1 MYKISRILSTNA
13 FKRSRRLFNSTA
25 YEIEEY
31 DFKKFCK
38 YMFFPAVGFGGKY
51 MAGDAIAQSLNDQ
64 TGWDLKRNLQWG
76 AFGLTMSLFF
86 YSPMWTRI
94 FPRYI
99 ARYKYGNIGVAGFQ
113 TFIFEPFVFMPCF
126 YSASAVFN
134 HEFEKDFATEVFQ
147 KWKSNFKTDMTALT
161 LYGVPVF
168 GLNATVVPINYR
180 SWFVTLCG
188 IVFSAVIIYFK
199 VDVTTE
205 DIILPRNAVPLL
217 LNLELTLD
225 FRYSSTDRE
234 VLLRVAQSQKGISFE
249 EFRKYCEKN
258 YPEWTLDSIKHI
270 FVSMDTDG
278 NGTVD
283 FEEAKAWF
291 RGATVSTV
299 IYDREEKLLE
309 WFNSMQKTTDGCVD
323 KEEICNELRKWF
335 KEDSAIKMF
344 EQIDEERDGVISM
357 VEFKNFLELRRR
369 NHEYGGP
376 V

>member
-1 MYKISRILSTNA
+1 
-13 FKRSRRLFNSTA
+13 
-25 YEIEEY
+25 
-31 DFKKFCK
+31 
-38 YMFFPAVGFGGKY
+38 
-51 MAGDAIAQSLNDQ
+51 
-64 TGWDLKRNLQWG
+64 
-76 AFGLTMSLFF
+76 
-86 YSPMWTRI
+86 
-94 FPRYI
+94 
-99 ARYKYGNIGVAGFQ
+99 
-113 TFIFEPFVFMPCF
+113 MPCF

-134 HEFEKDFATEVFQ
+134 HEFEKDFGTEVFE

-188 IVFSAVIIYFK
+188 ILFSAVIIYFK
-199 VDVTTE
+199 VDATTE

-225 FRYSSTDRE
+225 FRYCSTERE
-234 VLLRVAQSQKGISFE
+234 IILRNIHQKKPEGISFD
-249 EFRKYCEKN
+249 EFRKYCEEK

-283 FEEAKAWF
+283 FNEAKSWF
-291 RGATVSTV
+291 QSASVL
-299 IYDREEKLLE
+299 YAKDEKLLE
-309 WFNSMQKTTDGCVD
+309 WFDSMEKTTEGYVD

-335 KEDSAIKMF
+335 KEERVIKMF
-344 EQIDEERDGVISM
+344 EQINEERDGVISKL
-357 VEFKNFLELRRR
+357 EFRNFLELRRR
-369 NHEYGGP
+369 NYEYGGP